1 MEPERA
7 ASPKPPTRLQHH
19 APDEHHGRR
28 ATDCGDETRRNAL
41 SDDNHRA
48 LTLLASSPR
57 GMSEGI
63 LSAHGISID
72 DMVELVRAG
81 HVTARGERIRV
92 GDRVIEVAIVT
103 ITAPGVRQSVRRT
116 FVVSRDAKAPEPRCS
131 ECEAV

>member
-1 MEPERA
+1 
-7 ASPKPPTRLQHH
+7 
-19 APDEHHGRR
+19 
-28 ATDCGDETRRNAL
+28 
-41 SDDNHRA
+41 
-48 LTLLASSPR
+48 
-57 GMSEGI
+57 MSEGI